1 MWNTYIEKVK
11 EYDKRVSDAWKDD
24 ATGLLVFTGLFSA
37 IVGAFIIE
45 SYKKLSPD
53 PGDETVDL
61 LKQISRQ
68 LAGFN
73 GTYPNLPIKEP
84 PGPSTPIIVVNVMW
98 LMSLVLSIT
107 SALFATLL
115 QQWARRYIQMPEI
128 PSSVTHR
135 ARVRSFLFRGT
146 LKYNMRLAVEIV
158 PTLLHLSVF
167 LFFTGL
173 VIFFFPIHKAAAIA
187 VSVSVGLFAVIYF
200 ALTILPYFGH
210 SCPYRTPMSF
220 VWWYPW
226 HALLSLGALCLRWV
240 VRRLHDWLI
249 PYNLGQDVSAS
260 PKQAKLQRWYESC
273 EDAVKNYRYRL
284 TAGLGKSIIKGALD
298 APVVVDREALTRL
311 FDQLTLADKSEL
323 PKFVAS
329 IPKDR
334 IVHLMTPP
342 IESGKIVFRDQLT
355 LIRNCGTDRG
365 LDKLDNLKDVRKRCL
380 TVCLE
385 AVRHIAKA
393 LIVANTAPQP
403 EVLHDIRTNFAN
415 IGLMREIWTDNSN
428 DTAILVTSRS
438 ICALLARRLL
448 HKEQLEGLELAWLED
463 MIGKPSHEI
472 YSSHSR
478 GDFAVLDL
486 NNLKSFVSSVL
497 PHLEGDLPTE
507 HAISFTETLAILM
520 DAGTQAPFNSTIFS
534 HGISDLIHQME
545 DDDVA
550 NKLRTMFGDF
560 LSPPAPASAPEP
572 APAPT
577 PVPVPTANRCRRVF
591 RLFCAPETPPSPSLA
606 LTPIQQPLTSNE

>member
-1 MWNTYIEKVK
+1 
-11 EYDKRVSDAWKDD
+11 
-24 ATGLLVFTGLFSA
+24 
-37 IVGAFIIE
+37 
-45 SYKKLSPD
+45 
-53 PGDETVDL
+53 VDL

-84 PGPSTPIIVVNVMW
+84 PGPSTPIILVNVMW
-98 LMSLVLSIT
+98 LISIVLSIT

-128 PSSVTHR
+128 PSLVTHR

-173 VIFFFPIHKAAAIA
+173 VIFFFTIHKTVAIA
-187 VSVSVGLFAVIYF
+187 VSVSVGLFAVMYF

-210 SCPYRTPMSF
+210 SCPYRTPMSS

-249 PYNLGQDVSAS
+249 PYNLGQGMSAS
-260 PKQAKLQRWYESC
+260 PKQAKLQSWYESC
-273 EDAVKNYRYRL
+273 EDAVKKYRYRL

-365 LDKLDNLKDVRKRCL
+365 LDKDVRKRCL
-380 TVCLE
+380 MVCLE

-393 LIVANTAPQP
+393 LIVPNTAQQP

-438 ICALLARRLL
+438 ICALLARCLL
-448 HKEQLEGLELAWLED
+448 HKEQLEGPELAWLED
-463 MIGKPSHEI
+463 IMGKPSHEI
-472 YSSHSR
+472 FNSR
-478 GDFAVLDL
+478 GDFAVLDPI
-486 NNLKSFVSSVL
+486 NLKSFVYSVL
-497 PHLEGDLPTE
+497 SHQEGDLPTE
-507 HAISFTETLAILM
+507 HAISFTETLAILVN
-520 DAGTQAPFNSTIFS
+520 AGTQAPFDRSTFS
-534 HGISDLIHQME
+534 HGISNLIHQME

-550 NKLRTMFGDF
+550 NKLGTMFQDF
-560 LSPPAPASAPEP
+560 LPPPARAPVP
-572 APAPT
+572 API

-591 RLFCAPETPPSPSLA
+591 RLFCTPATPPSSSPA
-606 LTPIQQPLTSNE
+606 LTPTPQSLTSNE